1 VFVLAP
7 LKKRPVALL
16 WGSQLLTGI
25 GEELFRV
32 ASVWLAADLIG
43 GGTGYIVAM
52 QQLMIF
58 SVSVFGGVL
67 VDRWNSRKAMI
78 SVDCVRAA
86 ALLVVP
92 MVMLTSGRQVW
103 TLFFAAGMVWG
114 LRGVHGP
121 ALQALAPRIAASD
134 EMMLAMNGL
143 LDATKRM
150 ARIAGPGVAGLI
162 ALAVPIEHFFTV
174 IAAIFAL
181 SALSVVA
188 LRAFMPEAA
197 ALPPARSGWRV
208 IFEELIDPMR
218 RLRGDRLLVWSFVGI
233 AVSNIF
239 WNSALIVGLVL
250 VIQDR
255 IPGDLGAYGLV
266 FAAYG
271 LGNLLANLVIGSLP
285 FGPQIRW
292 MFPGRI
298 VCGLGY
304 LAFAVA
310 ADLPAFLLIA
320 PLAAFGSTAGDLP
333 FLALM
338 QRKFHVSQIGRVYG
352 VRSAIEALGGGAGAL
367 LAVPFIALTSPA
379 WLVAASGLGLV
390 VFSGLAI
397 WRTRGDVAMLATQLP
412 ARADGTSV
420 GLSKH
425 EVPP

>member
-1 VFVLAP
+1 MFVLAP
-7 LKKRPVALL
+7 LRQRSVALL

-32 ASVWLAADLIG
+32 ALVWLAADLIG
-43 GGTGYIVAM
+43 GATGYIVAT

-58 SVSVFGGVL
+58 TVSVFGGVL

-78 SVDCVRAA
+78 SVDIIRAA

-92 MVMLTSGRQVW
+92 AVMLTFGQQVW

-121 ALQALAPRIAASD
+121 ALQALVPRIAATED
-134 EMMLAMNGL
+134 MMLAMNGL

-150 ARIAGPGVAGLI
+150 ARIAGPGAAGLI

-174 IAAIFAL
+174 VAAIFVL
-181 SALSVVA
+181 SALAVAA
-188 LRAFMPEAA
+188 LRGYMPPAA
-197 ALPPARSGWRV
+197 PLPAARSGWRLL
-208 IFEELIDPMR
+208 FEELIEPMR
-218 RLRGDRLLVWSFVGI
+218 LLRGDRLLVWAFIGI

-239 WNSALIVGLVL
+239 WNAALIVGLVL

-266 FAAYG
+266 FAVYG
-271 LGNLLANLVIGSLP
+271 VGNLVANLVIGSLG
-285 FGPQIRW
+285 FGSQMRW

-298 VCGLGY
+298 ICGLGY
-304 LAFAVA
+304 VGFALA

-320 PLAAFGSTAGDLP
+320 PIAAFGSTAGDLP

-338 QRKFHVSQIGRVYG
+338 QRKFHVSQIGRVYSL
-352 VRSAIEALGGGAGAL
+352 RTAIEAAGGGAGAL
-367 LAVPFIALTSPA
+367 LAVPFVALTSPA
-379 WLVAASGLGLV
+379 WLVAASGLVLIA
-390 VFSGLAI
+390 FSGFAT
-397 WRTRGDVAMLATQLP
+397 WRTRHDVAMLAVQLP
-412 ARADGTSV
+412 KPGRPD
-420 GLSKH
+420 
-425 EVPP
+425 